1 MLLQCRLPG
10 HLGQLVQA
18 FRPEVQILASVHLVR
33 QRLVRHL
40 GAVRHRQ
47 VLALLGAVR
56 LGVVL
61 LGVVR
66 HRQALALLAVVDP
79 YLGLQQKDCYQ
90 DAPLGEVYPF
100 PDLKKMDYFLVV
112 VCQALWMLQAF
123 RLREEERPLARRQ
136 AWTRPAAVR

>member
-1 MLLQCRLPG
+1 MLPQCRLPG

-18 FRPEVQILASVHLVR
+18 FRPEVQILASVHLVH

-47 VLALLGAVR
+47 VLALQAAVLLAVVLPGAV
-56 LGVVL
+56 L
-61 LGVVR
+61 

-90 DAPLGEVYPF
+90 DAPLAEVYPF
-100 PDLKKMDYFLVV
+100 PDLKKMDYSLVV
-112 VCQALWMLQAF
+112 VCQALWMLQAS
-123 RLREEERPLARRQ
+123 RLRKEEQPLAHRR
-136 AWTRPAAVR
+136 AWDRPAAVR